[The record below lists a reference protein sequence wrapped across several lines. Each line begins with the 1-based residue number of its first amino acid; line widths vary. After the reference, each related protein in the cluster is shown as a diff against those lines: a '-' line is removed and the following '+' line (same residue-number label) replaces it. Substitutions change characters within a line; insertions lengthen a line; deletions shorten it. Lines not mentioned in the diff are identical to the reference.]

1 MGDRPVGDRTVLVT
15 GGATGIGRAI
25 SLLLARRGQRVVAL
39 GRHEEALAALA
50 DEAAAEGLTVRGL
63 RCDVTSEDEVG
74 TTMAELGRV
83 DVLVNNAGIAE
94 TAPLPRVEL
103 ADWEH
108 HLRVNAT
115 AALLTIRAV
124 LPGMRE
130 RDWGRIVAVASTA
143 AKVGTPYTA
152 SYTASKHALLGLVR
166 AVAAETAGS
175 GVTSNAVCPTFV
187 RSPMT
192 ERSVARIARRTG
204 RTPADAEAALAGAA
218 PLGRLVEPDE
228 VAEAVGYLVSE
239 AAGCVTGQTLVLD
252 GGGIQT

>member
-1 MGDRPVGDRTVLVT
+1 VGDRRALVT

-25 SLLLARRGQRVVAL
+25 SVHLARHGHRVVAL
-39 GRHEEALAALA
+39 GRDTAALGALVDEAADEGLSVRALACDVAAEDQVGAALA
-50 DEAAAEGLTVRGL
+50 
-63 RCDVTSEDEVG
+63 
-74 TTMAELGRV
+74 ELGPV
-83 DVLVNNAGIAE
+83 DVLVNNAGVAE
-94 TAPLPRVEL
+94 TAPVHRIAL

-115 AALLTIRAV
+115 AALLTIRTI

-143 AKVGTPYTA
+143 AKVGSRYTA
-152 SYTASKHALLGLVR
+152 SYTASKHAVLGLTR

-175 GVTSNAVCPTFV
+175 RVTSNAVCPAFV

-192 ERSVARIARRTG
+192 ERSVARIAERTG
-204 RTPADAEAALAGAA
+204 RTADEAEAELAGAA

-228 VAEAVGYLVSE
+228 VAAAVGYLVSDL
-239 AAGCVTGQTLVLD
+239 AGCVNGQALVLD
-252 GGGIQT
+252 GGGIQE